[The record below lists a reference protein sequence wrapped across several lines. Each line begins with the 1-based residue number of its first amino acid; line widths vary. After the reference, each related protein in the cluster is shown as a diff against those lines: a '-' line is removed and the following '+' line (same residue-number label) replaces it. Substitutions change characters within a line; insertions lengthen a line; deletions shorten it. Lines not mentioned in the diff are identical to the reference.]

1 MNKRNEEIKSLIEA
15 LDKCGYEVLE
25 IKEEPSASSK
35 RLCVVVRA
43 DLKEKA

>member
-1 MNKRNEEIKSLIEA
+1 MNGRNEQFKSLIKA

-25 IKEEPSASSK
+25 IKEEDRFGR